1 MINQRD
7 LNTKRMLD
15 LMAVN
20 TEDGKMPLYLHEI
33 TRILRAMRVS
43 QQESNGSFN
52 YAEFK
57 QKVEDSPMTAGQQ
70 APLIQRLDTLESF
83 MPKSQTGVTN
93 EKTKQSGQL
102 LGNDWTV
109 KVCLSGLAR
118 SVANKTRLKCLPLS
132 TFHARVLQ
140 QKAHAHYS
148 TCV

>member
-1 MINQRD
+1 MINQHD

-57 QKVEDSPMTAGQQ
+57 RKVEDSPMTAAQQ
-70 APLIQRLDTLESF
+70 APLTQRLDTLESF
-83 MPKSQTGVTN
+83 MPKSQTGVAN
-93 EKTKQSGQL
+93 KETKKSGQL
-102 LGNDWTV
+102 GGNDWTV
-109 KVCLSGLAR
+109 KVCL
-118 SVANKTRLKCLPLS
+118 
-132 TFHARVLQ
+132 
-140 QKAHAHYS
+140 
-148 TCV
+148 